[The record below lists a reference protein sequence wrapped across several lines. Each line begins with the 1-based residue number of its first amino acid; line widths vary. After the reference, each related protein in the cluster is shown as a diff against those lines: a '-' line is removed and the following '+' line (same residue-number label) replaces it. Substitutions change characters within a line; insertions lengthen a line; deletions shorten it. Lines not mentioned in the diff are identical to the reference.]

1 MLREQE
7 QSVAT
12 IRKEVATASNRLDV
26 IVSWS
31 KSGAN
36 EQKLWV
42 LGDIPGQTFSYA
54 EALIEAQ
61 RVATA
66 VAAIPPSRMGLA
78 SNSATSALLTA
89 VKGLRQTVAQLDTGL
104 GTASKADG
112 GFDVSPAY
120 IATRTKDGEHLA
132 DIGQLAAACVSS
144 AEAVKAALPQ
154 FIVYPKHE
162 AKIGKTEVAE
172 NASLR
177 QAINAGTQ
185 KIAEAL
191 TEVEAKLS
199 EARSAQ
205 LLAAESATQA
215 GTLKDEVS
223 SSTAEAVR
231 VAEEAKSAIDQ
242 IRSHSEDV
250 RKAIDKSVDEI
261 NDLKDEAVAIKSDA
275 DAFQAELVGARSKLD
290 DLISRADTKFA
301 EQSAY
306 VAKVEEL
313 VTKATN
319 MLSQATVAGLAKAF
333 DDERKDLDRRM
344 KGAMLGFGVGIGFIF
359 VVTAMLAA
367 YVFRIEVGETFLG
380 IPSNEAAVTLS
391 GFMARSVIL
400 LGPVWL
406 ALFSARRYRNLFD
419 LRQQYSHKYN
429 MAFSVNGFQTQ
440 APEYREQIAYWV
452 FQTIGANP
460 VSSKSDKGGMD
471 EHPMDG
477 IKDLLQSVVDKLPFP
492 QKTDA

>member
-31 KSGAN
+31 QSTAN
-36 EQKLWV
+36 VQKLWV
-42 LGDIPGQTFSYA
+42 LGDIPGQTFTYA

-61 RVATA
+61 RVAAA
-66 VAAIPPSRMGLA
+66 VGAIPPSRMGLA

-104 GTASKADG
+104 GAVSKTDG

-120 IATRTKDGEHLA
+120 IATRKDGEQLA

-185 KIAEAL
+185 RLAEAL

-199 EARSAQ
+199 EVRSAQ
-205 LLAAESATQA
+205 TLAAESAMQA

-231 VAEEAKSAIDQ
+231 VAEEARSAIEK
-242 IRSHSEDV
+242 IHSESEEV
-250 RKAIDKSVDEI
+250 KKAIDKSVAEV
-261 NDLKDEAVAIKSDA
+261 NNLKDEAVGIKSDA
-275 DAFQAELVGARSKLD
+275 DAFQTELSDARSKLEE
-290 DLISRADTKFA
+290 LISRADTKFA

-306 VAKVEEL
+306 VTKVEEL
-313 VTKATN
+313 VTKATD

-367 YVFRIEVGETFLG
+367 YVFRIEVGKSFLG
-380 IPSNEAAVTLS
+380 IPSNEATVTLS
-391 GFMARSVIL
+391 GFLARSVIL

-460 VSSKSDKGGMD
+460 VSSSSDKGGMD

-477 IKDLLQSVVDKLPFP
+477 IKDLLQSVVDKVPFP
-492 QKTDA
+492 QKADA

>member
-12 IRKEVATASNRLDV
+12 IRKDAAIASTRLDV
-26 IVSWS
+26 LVSWS
-31 KSGAN
+31 KAGAN

-42 LGDIPGQTFSYA
+42 LGDIPGQPYSYA

-61 RVATA
+61 RVAAA
-66 VAAIPPSRMGLA
+66 VEAIPPSRMGLA
-78 SNSATSALLTA
+78 SSAATSALLTA
-89 VKGLRQTVAQLDTGL
+89 MKGLRQTVAQLDTGL
-104 GTASKADG
+104 GAANKADG
-112 GFDVSPAY
+112 GFAVSPAY
-120 IATRTKDGEHLA
+120 IATRTNGEQLA

-172 NASLR
+172 NAILR
-177 QAINAGTQ
+177 QAVHAGNQ
-185 KIAEAL
+185 KVAEVLA
-191 TEVEAKLS
+191 EVDTKLS

-205 LLAAESATQA
+205 QAVAETAAQA
-215 GTLKDEVS
+215 ATLKDQVA
-223 SSTAEAVR
+223 SSTEEAMR
-231 VAEEAKSAIDQ
+231 IAEEARTAIDQ
-242 IRSHSEDV
+242 IRSHTEEV
-250 RKAIDKSVDEI
+250 KKAIDSSVDEI
-261 NDLKDEAVAIKSDA
+261 AGLKDEAVSIKSDA
-275 DAFQAELVGARSKLD
+275 DAFQTELVGARTKLE
-290 DLISRADTKFA
+290 DLISRADAKFG

-306 VAKVEEL
+306 VTKVEEL
-313 VTKATN
+313 VTKATD

-333 DDERKDLDRRM
+333 DEERKDLDRRM
-344 KGAMLGFGVGIGFIF
+344 KGAMTGFGIGIGFIF
-359 VVTAMLAA
+359 LVTAMLAA
-367 YVFRIEVGETFLG
+367 YVFRIEVGESVLG
-380 IPSNEAAVTLS
+380 IPNNEATVTLS
-391 GFMARSVIL
+391 GFMARSIIL

-460 VSSKSDKGGMD
+460 VSSSSDKAGMD

-477 IKDLLQSVVDKLPFP
+477 IKNLLQSVVDRVPFP
-492 QKTDA
+492 QKADS